1 MKTIQD
7 NFVINDCCGHT
18 LIRLRVDVMLLY
30 GIGFVDM
37 YNDVYNVWTIEIH
50 CMRLRIK
57 GHDLKVALN
66 TDFKHRLKFAT
77 VPICQW

>member
-37 YNDVYNVWTIEIH
+37 YNDVYNV
-50 CMRLRIK
+50 
-57 GHDLKVALN
+57 
-66 TDFKHRLKFAT
+66 
-77 VPICQW
+77 